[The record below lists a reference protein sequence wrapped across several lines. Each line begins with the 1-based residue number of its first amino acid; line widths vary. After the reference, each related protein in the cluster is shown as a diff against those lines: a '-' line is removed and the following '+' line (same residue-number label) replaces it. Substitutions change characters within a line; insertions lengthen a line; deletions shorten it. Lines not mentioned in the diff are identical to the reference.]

1 MKRKLYIRG
10 VLAAVFLIVLS
21 ATTALAAADYFARY
35 KYAFSPE
42 ALVAASAAVPP
53 EQMDE
58 SALDIYRLGF
68 AAGFDQALGNNAFAD
83 GSGASPFIAYP
94 IDTAGGAQT
103 VTRAFVGQPTTPPQT
118 YIANKKSMAFHYPA
132 CSGAQ
137 AMKEENKIV
146 FVGSREELIGKGYHP
161 CQNCN
166 P

>member
-1 MKRKLYIRG
+1 MKRKVYLRAT
-10 VLAAVFLIVLS
+10 LAAVLLIVLS

-68 AAGFDQALGNNAFAD
+68 AAGFDQALGNNAFTD
-83 GSGASPFIAYP
+83 GSGSSPFIAYP
-94 IDTAGGAQT
+94 IDGGAQS
-103 VTRAFVGQPTTPPQT
+103 VTRAYVGQPTTSPQT
-118 YIANKKSMAFHYPA
+118 YIANKNSLAFHYPA

-137 AMKEENKIV
+137 AMKEENKVV
-146 FVGSREELIGKGYHP
+146 FVGSREELIAKGYHP